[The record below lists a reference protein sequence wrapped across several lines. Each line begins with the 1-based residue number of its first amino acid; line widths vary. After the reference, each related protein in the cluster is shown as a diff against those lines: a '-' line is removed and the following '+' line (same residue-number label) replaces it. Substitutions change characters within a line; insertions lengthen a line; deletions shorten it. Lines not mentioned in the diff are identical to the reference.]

1 MATLIELCEVGSLES
16 IDPLEDNELNWRK
29 IYATPNFIAWLDEEL
44 PALVSNA
51 LYSDLSPIEQVFAAF
66 AEYCSGE
73 EMLNDRRFKKLSSS
87 PEHLSLIHI

>member
-44 PALVSNA
+44 PAL
-51 LYSDLSPIEQVFAAF
+51 
-66 AEYCSGE
+66 
-73 EMLNDRRFKKLSSS
+73 
-87 PEHLSLIHI
+87 SLIHI